1 MPKAAIIGC
10 GDVSVVHFEALAGMD
25 DAELVA
31 VCDADPARRVA
42 AQEAHGVPGFED
54 YREMLDV
61 AAPDVVHITTPHH
74 EHAAIAIECLRRGVH
89 VVLEKP
95 LAHTLAEGERL
106 LAAAADSTAKI
117 ALCFQ
122 NRYNAPVQEM
132 RRLLDSGEL
141 GQVLGASATVMWH
154 RDADYYLS
162 RPWRGSWAEGGG
174 GLMMNQAI
182 HTVDLLQWLV
192 GDVVALA
199 GSASTHAL
207 AETIEVEDTAEF
219 AALHSSG
226 ARSVFYATLA
236 NTVNAPVTLDISTE
250 RATLNLRGDLTVTYD
265 DGRSEAVRERVT
277 GSGGRSYW
285 GVSHALL
292 IADFYAGLAQPGP
305 FWIDAA
311 EGAKSLRIV
320 KELYRQSYPGSEE
333 KVS

>member
-31 VCDADPARRVA
+31 VCDTDPARRAA

-54 YREMLDV
+54 YRDMLE
-61 AAPDVVHITTPHH
+61 ATAPDVVHITTPHH
-74 EHAAIAIECLRRGVH
+74 EHAAIATECLRRGVH

-95 LAHTLAEGERL
+95 LAHTLAEGEGL

-207 AETIEVEDTAEF
+207 AETVEVEDTAEF
-219 AALHSSG
+219 AALHTSG

-250 RATLNLRGDLTVTYD
+250 RATLSLRGDLTVTYD
-265 DGRSEAVRERVT
+265 DRRREVVRERAK

>member
-25 DAELVA
+25 DADLVA
-31 VCDADPARRVA
+31 VCDTDPGRRA
-42 AQEAHGVPGFED
+42 AAHAAHGVPAFED
-54 YREMLDV
+54 YRDMLAT
-61 AAPDVVHITTPHH
+61 AAPDVVHITAPHH
-74 EHAAIAIECLRRGVH
+74 EHAAMAIECLRRGIH

-106 LAAAADSTAKI
+106 LAAAAPRTARI
-117 ALCFQ
+117 GVCFQ

-141 GQVLGASATVMWH
+141 GRVLGASATVMWH

-162 RPWRGSWAEGGG
+162 RPWRGTWGGGGG

-182 HTVDLLQWLV
+182 HTVDLLQWLM
-192 GDVVALA
+192 GDVVALS
-199 GSASTHAL
+199 GSASARAL
-207 AETIEVEDTAEF
+207 ADTIEVEDTAEF
-219 AALHSSG
+219 AAVHSNG

-236 NTVNAPVTLDISTE
+236 NTLNAPVTLDISTE
-250 RATLNLRGDLTVTYD
+250 NATLSLRGDLTVTYD
-265 DGRSEAVRERVT
+265 DGRGHVVRERPA

-320 KELYRQSYPGSEE
+320 KELYRQSYPGSEA

>member
-10 GDVSVVHFEALAGMD
+10 GDVSIVHFEALAGMD

-31 VCDADPARRVA
+31 VCDTDPERRSS
-42 AQEAHGVPGFED
+42 AQRAHGVAAFED

-74 EHAAIAIECLRRGVH
+74 EHAAIAIDCLRRGVN

-106 LAAAADSTAKI
+106 LAAAADSTARI
-117 ALCFQ
+117 GLCFQ

-141 GQVLGASATVMWH
+141 GKVLGASATVMWH
-154 RDADYYLS
+154 RHADYYLS
-162 RPWRGSWAEGGG
+162 RPWRGSWGGGGG

-192 GDVVALA
+192 GDVVSLS
-199 GSASTHAL
+199 GSASAHAL
-207 AETIEVEDTAEF
+207 GDVIEVEDTAEF
-219 AALHSSG
+219 AALHSNG

-236 NTVNAPVTLDISTE
+236 NTVNAPVTLDIETE
-250 RATLNLRGDLTVTYD
+250 KAMLSLRGDLTVTYD
-265 DGRSEAVRERVT
+265 DGRSHVVRERSAA
-277 GSGGRSYW
+277 SGGRSYW

>member
-10 GDVSVVHFEALAGMD
+10 GDVSIVHFEALAGMG

-31 VCDADPARRVA
+31 VCDTDPGRRAA
-42 AQEAHGVPGFED
+42 AQEANGVPGFED
-54 YREMLDV
+54 YRDMLKAV
-61 AAPDVVHITTPHH
+61 APDVVHVTTPHH

-106 LAAAADSTAKI
+106 LAAVAESTAKI
-117 ALCFQ
+117 GLCFQ

-141 GQVLGASATVMWH
+141 GKVLGASATVMWH
-154 RDADYYLS
+154 RQPDYYLS
-162 RPWRGSWAEGGG
+162 RPWRGSWGEGGG

-199 GSASTHAL
+199 GSASTHLL
-207 AETIEVEDTAEF
+207 AEAIEVEDTAEF
-219 AALHSSG
+219 AALHSNG

-236 NTVNAPVTLDISTE
+236 NTLNAPVTLDISTE
-250 RATLNLRGDLTVTYD
+250 KAALSLRGGLTVAYE
-265 DGRSEAVRERVT
+265 DGRSDVVRERAS

-320 KELYRQSYPGSEE
+320 KDLYRQSYPGSEE